1 MTDHA
6 QRQARYTEWLATQGL
21 RFNFG
26 AEVAALATRKTKGF
40 TNDTPPVERWHRM
53 VPTLRV
59 LEQVRERFGA
69 TTINSAYRSLAYNV
83 AVGGVG
89 DSRHSQNDAVDFVCA
104 TGSPTQWALFLR
116 GLRDAGGFSGGIGV
130 YRSFV
135 HVDTRG
141 TNADWSRT

>member
-6 QRQARYTEWLATQGL
+6 HRQARYAEWLATQGV
-21 RFNFG
+21 RFGFA
-26 AEVAALATRKTKGF
+26 AEVPALATRRTKGV

-104 TGSPTQWALFLR
+104 TGSPTQWATFLR
-116 GLRDAGGFSGGIGV
+116 GLRGAGVFSGGIGV

-141 TNADWSRT
+141 ANADWSRT